1 MPEDRIAPVVASLQ
15 LRRIER
21 STVLVRVEGTA
32 PLLIHR
38 FDEKAKQTMLNAM
51 QGKKKAKEIRDPQ
64 ADYERAFYRLPDG
77 EFGFPCT
84 AFKAATVDA
93 ARYFQGVRMTELR
106 AALLFRGE
114 GPEQLVR
121 IEGQPEMHES
131 VVRVGMNQTDLR
143 YRPIFPKWSATLE
156 IEFVPTLLDA
166 QSVVTLVDA
175 GGTGGIGE
183 WRPGKAKTGSYG
195 TYRAEETA

>member
-1 MPEDRIAPVVASLQ
+1 MPEDKTTPVVAALQ

-32 PLLIHR
+32 PLIVHR

-51 QGKKKAKEIRDPQ
+51 QGKKKAKEVRDPQ
-64 ADYERAFYRLPDG
+64 ADYERSLYRLPDAG
-77 EFGFPCT
+77 YGFPCT

-143 YRPIFPKWSATLE
+143 YRAMFPKWAATLH
-156 IEFVPTLLDA
+156 IEYVPTLLDA